1 MPPAVKVWHHCIYL
15 KEKKKRRKR
24 RSLQSFFLSRS
35 RGENSKV
42 MKKKNLEMKER
53 RDQYLF
59 AKPVQITQAA
69 ATIQRSDLQQNEHK
83 NGEKPMPSP
92 EWH

>member
-1 MPPAVKVWHHCIYL
+1 
-15 KEKKKRRKR
+15 
-24 RSLQSFFLSRS
+24 
-35 RGENSKV
+35 

-69 ATIQRSDLQQNEHK
+69 ATSQRSDLQQNEHK